1 MDQAS
6 SDKEHTEPNAERAT
20 RNPPPA
26 TFNTALF
33 VVLCLLILAG
43 WAALYRWYSLPAHW
57 STPKFA
63 LDKIPGHFH
72 SPQIRA
78 TLALFV
84 GLGLLYALGYWLLRR
99 AAHISRTLRW
109 AILGLAVGSAAVNV
123 LLYPISAIDV
133 FSYVFEM
140 KLPLVYHL
148 NPYLAPLDV
157 VTATDPLTGFSS
169 FFHAPLGYGPA
180 WVVLS
185 ALPSWLTGF
194 DNLLRALL
202 GVKLFSLLF
211 VALIGGVIYA
221 YHDEQRGRWL
231 GLYLFLCNPWLLF
244 EAVANAHNDV
254 LMAAFL
260 MAAALAL
267 KKRPW
272 AALPLLTLAC
282 LIKPFAAALV
292 PVYLWALLRQR
303 WTRRQVVA
311 TLTLSALLVLAVT
324 LPFWADGG
332 MLSGMR
338 TAVEVQQTLR
348 TASLYSVLD
357 EQLVLHH
364 APHSAQVALRLGGV
378 ALFALLAA
386 WIMWKCRDVE
396 RALAY
401 VLLLFFLLVSSLYS
415 WYLIP
420 IVGLLALRRERLD
433 TAYAVLAPTLA
444 LALYPLD
451 VWAWFNSGFNGP
463 KVHLFEAVFL
473 AAPALALLLA
483 QGVRGWNGT
492 GGGRVSGDGQRVVG

>member
-6 SDKEHTEPNAERAT
+6 SDREYTEPNAERAT

-63 LDKIPGHFH
+63 LDKIPGHFR
-72 SPQIRA
+72 SPQILA

-99 AAHISRTLRW
+99 AARISRTLRW
-109 AILGLAVGSAAVNV
+109 SILGLALGSAVANV

-133 FSYVFEM
+133 FVYVFLM

-157 VTATDPLTGFSS
+157 VTATDPLTSFTS

-180 WVVLS
+180 WVALS

-211 VALIGGVIYA
+211 VALIGVVIYA
-221 YHDEQRGRWL
+221 YHDDEHGRWL
-231 GLYLFLCNPWLLF
+231 GLYVFLCNPWLLF

-260 MAAALAL
+260 IAAVLAL

-272 AALPLLTLAC
+272 LALPLLALAC
-282 LIKPFAAALV
+282 LIKPFAAALL
-292 PVYLWALLRQR
+292 PVFLWALLRKR
-303 WTRRQVVA
+303 WRGRQVVA
-311 TLTLSALLVLAVT
+311 TSALSVVLVLGLT

-357 EQLVLHH
+357 EQMVLHH
-364 APHSAQVALRLGGV
+364 APHSAQAALRIAGV
-378 ALFALLAA
+378 ALFALLTA
-386 WIMWKCRDVE
+386 WIMWKCRDME
-396 RALAY
+396 RTLAY
-401 VLLLFFLLVSSLYS
+401 ELLLFFLLVSSLYS

-420 IVGLLALRRERLD
+420 VVGLLALRRDRID
-433 TAYAVLAPTLA
+433 TAYVLLTPTLA

-451 VWAWFNSGFNGP
+451 VWAWFGAGFNGP
-463 KVHLFEAVFL
+463 QVHLFEAAFL
-473 AAPALALLLA
+473 AAPALALLA
-483 QGVRGWNGT
+483 VQGVRGWRGM
-492 GGGRVSGDGQRVVG
+492 GDG